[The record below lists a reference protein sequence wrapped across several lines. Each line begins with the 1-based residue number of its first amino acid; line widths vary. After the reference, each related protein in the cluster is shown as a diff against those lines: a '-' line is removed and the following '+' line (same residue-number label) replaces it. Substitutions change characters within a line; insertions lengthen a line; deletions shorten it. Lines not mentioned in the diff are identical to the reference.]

1 MPFIGLSGSGSSR
14 GFGKNIINPPNW
26 VTAAGSLGGD
36 YTGRSSTFNLSA
48 FGATSYSVISGS
60 LATGHSLN
68 SSTGAI
74 SGTASGPGEYQTNT
88 YTITVRASNSSGRYA
103 DREFT
108 YTITNR
114 YVGYI
119 CGTAGEGGTV
129 TITAPEGMIFLRRD
143 FSSFGTPNGSC
154 GAFTISGCNS
164 SSSNSWNGPLNQNSA
179 SVAAT
184 VAQWGDP
191 CYGTVKRMYVQWTYG
206 PF

>member
-1 MPFIGLSGSGSSR
+1 MPFIALSGSGSAR
-14 GFGKNIINPPNW
+14 GFGKNIITPPNW

-68 SSTGAI
+68 SSTGVI

-88 YTITVRASNSSGRYA
+88 YTITVRATNGAGST

-119 CGTAGEGGTV
+119 CGTAGEGGTI
-129 TITAPEGMIFLRRD
+129 TITAPEGMIFIRRD
-143 FSSFGTPNGSC
+143 FSSYGTPNGTC
-154 GAFTISGCNS
+154 GAFTIGGCNS
-164 SSSNSWNGPLNQNSA
+164 ASSNSSNFALNLNSA
-179 SVAAT
+179 SV
-184 VAQWGDP
+184 VASNGNFGDP
-191 CYGTVKRMYVQWTYG
+191 CYGTAKRMYVQWTYG